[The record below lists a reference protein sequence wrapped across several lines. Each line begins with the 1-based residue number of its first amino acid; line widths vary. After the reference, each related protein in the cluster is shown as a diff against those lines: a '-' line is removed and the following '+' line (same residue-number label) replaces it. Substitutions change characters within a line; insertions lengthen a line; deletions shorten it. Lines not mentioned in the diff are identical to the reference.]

1 METYQLLS
9 LVIKGKNIKAKKHN
23 ISKDVNSLDLLKYY
37 MIAKKYIKSDTP
49 IIFVY
54 DGNILKDDIDVN
66 NKDKCIIAYHIV
78 ENEQVDGE
86 ADFYNSYGNI
96 LDSITNG
103 LESLMVD
110 GSSNISTN
118 IMNTIN
124 NMTNANGLFNLS
136 SDNREYTL
144 DFENSDHE
152 EDDLKSEKEDESDK
166 EEESDKED
174 ESDKDDVS
182 DGADEDIFENSELN
196 DSNII
201 QQNLSDIMN
210 MFNSHASINYDDIK
224 NRYKDHFEHMVN
236 TLGFMDE
243 EKVLQSLEICEGNLE
258 NAINYYLS

>member
-9 LVIKGKNIKAKKHN
+9 LVIKGKNIKAKKYD
-23 ISKDVNSLDLLKYY
+23 IPKDVNSLDLLKYH
-37 MIAKKYIKSDTP
+37 MLEKKYIKSDSP

-54 DGNILKDDIDVN
+54 DGNILKDVIDVDN
-66 NKDKCIIAYHIV
+66 IDKCVIAYRIV
-78 ENEQVDGE
+78 ENEQVDGDT
-86 ADFYNSYGNI
+86 DFYNSYGNI

-103 LESLMVD
+103 LQSLMSE
-110 GSSNISTN
+110 GSTNISTN

-124 NMTNANGLFNLS
+124 NMSYSNGLFNLS

-144 DFENSDHE
+144 DFENSDNE

-166 EEESDKED
+166 EG

-182 DGADEDIFENSELN
+182 DGEDENILENNRLN

-201 QQNLSDIMN
+201 EQNLNDIMN
-210 MFNSHASINYDDIK
+210 IFNNQTGINYDDIK
-224 NRYKDHFEHMVN
+224 NRYKEHFEHMVN
-236 TLGFMDE
+236 TLGFVDE